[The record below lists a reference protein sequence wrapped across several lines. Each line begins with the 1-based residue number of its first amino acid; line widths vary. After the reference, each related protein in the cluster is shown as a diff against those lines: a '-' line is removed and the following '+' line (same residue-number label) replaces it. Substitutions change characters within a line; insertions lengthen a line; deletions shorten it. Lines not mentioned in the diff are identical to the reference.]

1 MASGSSKVAV
11 IAALIGNLAIAV
23 TKFAAASYTG
33 SSAML
38 SEAVH
43 SLVDTGNQ
51 GLLLYGMKRA
61 ARPPSPEHPFG
72 HGKELY
78 FWSFVVAI
86 LIFGLGA
93 GLSIYE
99 GVHGILNPTPIENA
113 IVSYAVLGAA
123 MIFEGAACAFALKEF
138 IKQKGERGII
148 QAVREGKDP
157 ALFTVLFEDS
167 AAIVGLFVAIIG
179 IFLGDV
185 LELPWLDGAAAVVI
199 GLVLATVAM
208 FLAIECKGLLI
219 GESADDDTVATV
231 RAMIRGDRRVTGVA
245 EVLTMHLGPE
255 EILLAV
261 DVDFADH
268 ILAAEIEKAV
278 ADIEMR
284 IRAEFPQV
292 RRIFIEPHE
301 VPPL

>member
-11 IAALIGNLAIAV
+11 IAALIGNMAIAV

-43 SLVDTGNQ
+43 SMVDTGNQ

-72 HGKELY
+72 YGKELY

-93 GLSIYE
+93 GMSIYE

-113 IVSYAVLGAA
+113 IISYIVLGAA
-123 MIFEGAACAFALKEF
+123 MIFEAGACYFAFKEF
-138 IKQKGERGII
+138 LKRKGDRGFL

-157 ALFTVLFEDS
+157 ALFTVVFEDS
-167 AAIVGLFVAIIG
+167 AAMVGLAVAMIG
-179 IFLGDV
+179 IFLGDL

-208 FLAIECKGLLI
+208 FLAYECKGLLI
-219 GESADDDTVATV
+219 GEAADDDMVDTV
-231 RAMIRGDRRVTGVA
+231 RAMIRGDRRVTSVA
-245 EVLTMHLGPE
+245 ELLTMHLGPD

-268 ILAAEIEKAV
+268 ISGAELEKAV
-278 ADIEMR
+278 SEMEMR
-284 IRAEFPQV
+284 IRAEFPQI
-292 RRIFIEPHE
+292 RRIYIEPHD
-301 VPPL
+301 VPPG

>member
-1 MASGSSKVAV
+1 VSGSSKTAV

-23 TKFAAASYTG
+23 TKFGAASYTG

-51 GLLLYGMKRA
+51 GLLLYGMKQA
-61 ARPPSPEHPFG
+61 NRPPSAEHPFG
-72 HGKELY
+72 YGKELY

-99 GVHGILNPTPIENA
+99 GVHGILNPVPVENA
-113 IVSYAVLGAA
+113 IISYVVLAAA
-123 MIFEGAACAFALKEF
+123 MVFEGGACAFAIKEF
-138 IKQKGERGII
+138 WIRKGDRGIFE
-148 QAVREGKDP
+148 AVRQGKDP

-167 AAIVGLFVAIIG
+167 AALIGLMIAIVG
-179 IFLGDV
+179 IFLADT
-185 LELPWLDGAAAVVI
+185 LQIPWLDGAAAVLI
-199 GLVLATVAM
+199 GVVLASVAI
-208 FLAIECKGLLI
+208 FLAVECKGLLI
-219 GESADDDTVATV
+219 GESADENMVSAV
-231 RAMIRGDRRVTGVA
+231 RAMIRGDRRVTSVA

-255 EILLAV
+255 EILLAA

-268 ILAAEIEKAV
+268 IPGSEIEAAV
-278 ADIEMR
+278 SEIEMR
-284 IRAEFPQV
+284 IRAEFPGI
-292 RRIFIEPHE
+292 RKIYLEPRAAN
-301 VPPL
+301 VD